1 MPARSRRRPKRCVAR
16 PKSRKSSPSLATR
29 PAAGQHRAGR
39 PSCHG
44 RPWPAA
50 SPSRDGE
57 SCPLANGQT
66 STVSGRRNAAV
77 GLLVCFSATT
87 EKNRRSPIEADPVM
101 PLDRSRHARFAA
113 GSAGETFTQA
123 HQATAGLAP
132 RSNLVI
138 LLDGYHRAVR
148 FWRKSDAAITFADM
162 CRRKRRSDVG
172 IGPLCKGH
180 HPCGYPAGN

>member
-1 MPARSRRRPKRCVAR
+1 VVEFRPSCRQGGSAAEEDMPARSRRRPKRCVAR

-29 PAAGQHRAGR
+29 PAAGQRRAGR

-44 RPWPAA
+44 RPWRAA

-101 PLDRSRHARFAA
+101 PLDRNRHARFAA

-123 HQATAGLAP
+123 HHGRPCTKVQP
-132 RSNLVI
+132 R
-138 LLDGYHRAVR
+138 DPA
-148 FWRKSDAAITFADM
+148 
-162 CRRKRRSDVG
+162 RRLS
-172 IGPLCKGH
+172 
-180 HPCGYPAGN
+180 PCGAILAQERCCHHLR